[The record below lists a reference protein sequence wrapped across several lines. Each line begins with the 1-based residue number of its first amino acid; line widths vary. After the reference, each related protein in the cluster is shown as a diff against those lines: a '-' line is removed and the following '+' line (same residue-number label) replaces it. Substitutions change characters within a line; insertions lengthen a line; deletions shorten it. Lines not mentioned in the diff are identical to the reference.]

1 MALLVV
7 STARRRTIGDTGR
20 EISQATLLMFLYTIY
35 WDIHLPTH
43 VAEAMLNASTIGMKT
58 LACNAYSK
66 TFQNA
71 MTDESRNQ
79 TPLKTLQQN
88 RLALFVFKNGPQI
101 CDSSIILLIILQ
113 L

>member
-20 EISQATLLMFLYTIY
+20 EIS
-35 WDIHLPTH
+35 TH